1 MKTFYQLCLLLMC
14 FTLTA
19 CSWFE
24 PEKEYIKVYVKPDL
38 ANMQQSCS
46 ISKLDKPPT
55 QDTLLLLKTD
65 ESRFIYMSGLYIQ
78 SIGVFGTCI
87 ETTKGVINEVDKF
100 EDNKKSEE
108 TK

>member
-1 MKTFYQLCLLLMC
+1 MKTFNLLSLLLIC

-19 CSWFE
+19 CSWLE

-38 ANMQQSCS
+38 ANMQQNCS

-65 ESRFIYMSGLYIQ
+65 EARFIYMSGLYIQ

-100 EDNKKSEE
+100 KDEKSEGS
-108 TK
+108 K